1 MRRGMWLSLALAA
14 AVGAVTVAI
23 PPAPAQTKKLVY
35 WTHWD
40 QQPDFNKWYV
50 EKGKEFAKKTGYEIE
65 VVTVPYQGYE
75 AKYLAALM
83 GKSGAPD
90 FFNGMTHQWCGQYD
104 FCDPMPPDLAKIWDE
119 SIPKYM
125 VPIGKWKN
133 VRYGTPL
140 EHGNF
145 QQMYM
150 NVDLFKKA
158 GLDADKPPK
167 TLDEWLAAMKKLTSG
182 DTQVGFALRHKGHP
196 VGITDKFLPFAH
208 AYGARMLS
216 PDLEKATGFANSPEM
231 VAALQFF
238 GDLVLKDK
246 VASLALGNPEDA
258 FGQKR
263 AAVIFRE
270 SWFFGWVHKNA
281 PDVKF
286 KVAALP
292 CGKTCP
298 GAGALFPWTNL
309 VYKNSP
315 NKQVAWEFIRFI
327 SNAKDDLDQHQFGGF
342 MPVFNGEPRL
352 GIREGPARLP
362 VDQGHAGPAGA
373 ADVLP
378 PEVERAGHRLR
389 RGGRRRPLRQGA
401 AEAAPRRGGGEDG
414 PDPSGLG
421 PTEPG
426 RTSRIVGRVVRL
438 AFPRTYTDRQRRAGF
453 LFVLPA
459 LVYFTAVFLVPL
471 AESVLG
477 SFYRTR
483 PGGASQFV
491 GLRLYERVLTDPTFW
506 QAVRNT
512 VKLLLLSAPATVV
525 LALVV
530 ALGLNRFAR
539 VRWRSVW
546 AVLYFLPFAVSL
558 VAAALVWQWL
568 YEPVYGFLN
577 HLLGRLG
584 IGPHKWL
591 SSLEEVL
598 PSLALINVWVR
609 LGFDTMIFL
618 AALQAIPGEY
628 YEAAAI
634 DGAGA
639 WRSFRSVTLPLL
651 NPQLVMVS
659 ILELIFNFKVFD
671 QVYATTQGGP
681 ASASQTVIMLLYDT
695 AFKYFRLGD
704 ASVMAVFVFAC
715 LLLVTLVQW
724 RLFRREVEH

>member
-1 MRRGMWLSLALAA
+1 MRRGMWLSLALAT

-23 PPAPAQTKKLVY
+23 TPAPAQTKKLVY

-50 EKGKEFAKKTGYEIE
+50 EKGKEFAKKTGYEVE

-104 FCDPMPPDLAKIWDE
+104 FCDPMPQDLAKIWDE

-216 PDLEKATGFANSPEM
+216 PDLEKATGYANSAEM

-270 SWFFGWVHKNA
+270 SWFYGWVQKNA

-292 CGKTCP
+292 CAKTCP

-315 NKQVAWEFIRFI
+315 NKQAAWEFIRFI

-342 MPVFNGEPRL
+342 MPVFNANLDSAYAKSRPDYQSTKDMLAQPVPPTYFHPKSNELATAFGE
-352 GIREGPARLP
+352 A
-362 VDQGHAGPAGA
+362 V
-373 ADVLP
+373 
-378 PEVERAGHRLR
+378 
-389 RGGRRRPLRQGA
+389 
-401 AEAAPRRGGGEDG
+401 
-414 PDPSGLG
+414 
-421 PTEPG
+421 
-426 RTSRIVGRVVRL
+426 VG
-438 AFPRTYTDRQRRAGF
+438 
-453 LFVLPA
+453 
-459 LVYFTAVFLVPL
+459 
-471 AESVLG
+471 
-477 SFYRTR
+477 
-483 PGGASQFV
+483 
-491 GLRLYERVLTDPTFW
+491 
-506 QAVRNT
+506 
-512 VKLLLLSAPATVV
+512 
-525 LALVV
+525 
-530 ALGLNRFAR
+530 
-539 VRWRSVW
+539 
-546 AVLYFLPFAVSL
+546 VLYGKGQPK
-558 VAAALVWQWL
+558 
-568 YEPVYGFLN
+568 P
-577 HLLGRLG
+577 LL
-584 IGPHKWL
+584 
-591 SSLEEVL
+591 
-598 PSLALINVWVR
+598 
-609 LGFDTMIFL
+609 D
-618 AALQAIPGEY
+618 
-628 YEAAAI
+628 EAAAKM
-634 DGAGA
+634 D
-639 WRSFRSVTLPLL
+639 R
-651 NPQLVMVS
+651 
-659 ILELIFNFKVFD
+659 ILQD
-671 QVYATTQGGP
+671 
-681 ASASQTVIMLLYDT
+681 
-695 AFKYFRLGD
+695 
-704 ASVMAVFVFAC
+704 
-715 LLLVTLVQW
+715 
-724 RLFRREVEH
+724 

>member
-40 QQPDFNKWYV
+40 QQPDFNKWYT
-50 EKGKEFAKKTGYEIE
+50 EKGKEFAKKTGYEVE
-65 VVTVPYQGYE
+65 VVTIPYQGYE

-104 FCDPMPPDLAKIWDE
+104 FCEPMPQDLAKIWDE

-133 VRYGTPL
+133 ARYGTPL

-216 PDLEKATGFANSPEM
+216 PDLEKATGYANSAEM

-281 PDVKF
+281 PEVKF

-342 MPVFNGEPRL
+342 MPVFNANLDSAYAKGRPDYQSTKDMLAQPVPPTYFHPKSNELATAFGE
-352 GIREGPARLP
+352 A
-362 VDQGHAGPAGA
+362 V
-373 ADVLP
+373 
-378 PEVERAGHRLR
+378 
-389 RGGRRRPLRQGA
+389 
-401 AEAAPRRGGGEDG
+401 
-414 PDPSGLG
+414 
-421 PTEPG
+421 
-426 RTSRIVGRVVRL
+426 VG
-438 AFPRTYTDRQRRAGF
+438 
-453 LFVLPA
+453 
-459 LVYFTAVFLVPL
+459 
-471 AESVLG
+471 
-477 SFYRTR
+477 
-483 PGGASQFV
+483 
-491 GLRLYERVLTDPTFW
+491 
-506 QAVRNT
+506 
-512 VKLLLLSAPATVV
+512 
-525 LALVV
+525 
-530 ALGLNRFAR
+530 
-539 VRWRSVW
+539 
-546 AVLYFLPFAVSL
+546 VLYGKGQPK
-558 VAAALVWQWL
+558 
-568 YEPVYGFLN
+568 P
-577 HLLGRLG
+577 LL
-584 IGPHKWL
+584 
-591 SSLEEVL
+591 
-598 PSLALINVWVR
+598 
-609 LGFDTMIFL
+609 D
-618 AALQAIPGEY
+618 
-628 YEAAAI
+628 EAAAKM
-634 DGAGA
+634 D
-639 WRSFRSVTLPLL
+639 R
-651 NPQLVMVS
+651 
-659 ILELIFNFKVFD
+659 ILQD
-671 QVYATTQGGP
+671 
-681 ASASQTVIMLLYDT
+681 
-695 AFKYFRLGD
+695 
-704 ASVMAVFVFAC
+704 
-715 LLLVTLVQW
+715 
-724 RLFRREVEH
+724 

>member
-14 AVGAVTVAI
+14 LVGAVTVAI

-40 QQPDFNKWYV
+40 QHPDFNKWYA

-104 FCDPMPPDLAKIWDE
+104 FCDPMPQDLVKIWDE

-150 NVDLFKKA
+150 NADLFKKA

-182 DTQVGFALRHKGHP
+182 DTQVGFAIRHKGHP

-216 PDLEKATGFANSPEM
+216 PDLEKATGFANSAEM

-281 PDVKF
+281 PDVKL

-327 SNAKDDLDQHQFGGF
+327 SNAKDDLDQHQLGGF
-342 MPVFNGEPRL
+342 MPVFNANLDSAYAKGRPDYQSTKDMLAQPVPPTYFHPKSNELATAFGEAVV
-352 GIREGPARLP
+352 G
-362 VDQGHAGPAGA
+362 
-373 ADVLP
+373 VLYGKGQP
-378 PEVERAGHRLR
+378 K
-389 RGGRRRPLRQGA
+389 PLLD
-401 AEAAPRRGGGEDG
+401 EAASKMD
-414 PDPSGLG
+414 
-421 PTEPG
+421 
-426 RTSRIVGRVVRL
+426 RI
-438 AFPRTYTDRQRRAGF
+438 
-453 LFVLPA
+453 
-459 LVYFTAVFLVPL
+459 
-471 AESVLG
+471 
-477 SFYRTR
+477 
-483 PGGASQFV
+483 
-491 GLRLYERVLTDPTFW
+491 
-506 QAVRNT
+506 
-512 VKLLLLSAPATVV
+512 
-525 LALVV
+525 
-530 ALGLNRFAR
+530 
-539 VRWRSVW
+539 
-546 AVLYFLPFAVSL
+546 
-558 VAAALVWQWL
+558 
-568 YEPVYGFLN
+568 
-577 HLLGRLG
+577 
-584 IGPHKWL
+584 
-591 SSLEEVL
+591 
-598 PSLALINVWVR
+598 
-609 LGFDTMIFL
+609 
-618 AALQAIPGEY
+618 LQ
-628 YEAAAI
+628 
-634 DGAGA
+634 D
-639 WRSFRSVTLPLL
+639 
-651 NPQLVMVS
+651 
-659 ILELIFNFKVFD
+659 
-671 QVYATTQGGP
+671 
-681 ASASQTVIMLLYDT
+681 
-695 AFKYFRLGD
+695 
-704 ASVMAVFVFAC
+704 
-715 LLLVTLVQW
+715 
-724 RLFRREVEH
+724 

>member
-1 MRRGMWLSLALAA
+1 MWLSLALVA
-14 AVGAVTVAI
+14 AVGAVTVAA

-50 EKGKEFAKKTGYEIE
+50 EKGKEFTKKTGYELE
-65 VVTVPYQGYE
+65 VVTIPYQGYE

-104 FCDPMPPDLAKIWDE
+104 FCDPMPGDLVKIWDE

-158 GLDADKPPK
+158 GLDPDKPPK

-182 DTQVGFALRHKGHP
+182 DTQVGFAIRHKGHP

-342 MPVFNGEPRL
+342 MPVFNANLDSAYAKGRPDYQSTKDMLAQPVPPTYFHPKSNELATAFGE
-352 GIREGPARLP
+352 A
-362 VDQGHAGPAGA
+362 V
-373 ADVLP
+373 
-378 PEVERAGHRLR
+378 
-389 RGGRRRPLRQGA
+389 
-401 AEAAPRRGGGEDG
+401 
-414 PDPSGLG
+414 
-421 PTEPG
+421 
-426 RTSRIVGRVVRL
+426 VG
-438 AFPRTYTDRQRRAGF
+438 
-453 LFVLPA
+453 
-459 LVYFTAVFLVPL
+459 
-471 AESVLG
+471 
-477 SFYRTR
+477 
-483 PGGASQFV
+483 
-491 GLRLYERVLTDPTFW
+491 
-506 QAVRNT
+506 
-512 VKLLLLSAPATVV
+512 
-525 LALVV
+525 
-530 ALGLNRFAR
+530 
-539 VRWRSVW
+539 
-546 AVLYFLPFAVSL
+546 VLYGKGQPK
-558 VAAALVWQWL
+558 
-568 YEPVYGFLN
+568 P
-577 HLLGRLG
+577 LL
-584 IGPHKWL
+584 
-591 SSLEEVL
+591 
-598 PSLALINVWVR
+598 
-609 LGFDTMIFL
+609 D
-618 AALQAIPGEY
+618 
-628 YEAAAI
+628 EAAAKM
-634 DGAGA
+634 D
-639 WRSFRSVTLPLL
+639 R
-651 NPQLVMVS
+651 
-659 ILELIFNFKVFD
+659 ILKD
-671 QVYATTQGGP
+671 
-681 ASASQTVIMLLYDT
+681 
-695 AFKYFRLGD
+695 
-704 ASVMAVFVFAC
+704 
-715 LLLVTLVQW
+715 
-724 RLFRREVEH
+724 

>member
-1 MRRGMWLSLALAA
+1 M
-14 AVGAVTVAI
+14 VTI
-23 PPAPAQTKKLVY
+23 
-35 WTHWD
+35 
-40 QQPDFNKWYV
+40 
-50 EKGKEFAKKTGYEIE
+50 
-65 VVTVPYQGYE
+65 PYQGYE

-104 FCDPMPPDLAKIWDE
+104 FCDPMPQDLAKIWDE

-158 GLDADKPPK
+158 GLDPDKPPK
-167 TLDEWLAAMKKLTSG
+167 TLDEWLGAMKKLTSG
-182 DTQVGFALRHKGHP
+182 DAQVGFAIRHKGHP

-292 CGKTCP
+292 CAKTCP

-315 NKQVAWEFIRFI
+315 NKQAAWEFIRFI

-342 MPVFNGEPRL
+342 MPVFRREPRL
-352 GIREGPARLP
+352 GVRQGPAGLP
-362 VDQGHAGPAGA
+362 VDQGHARPAGA
-373 ADVLP
+373 ADLLP

-389 RGGRRRPLRQGA
+389 RGRRRRPLRQGA
-401 AEAAPRRGGGEDG
+401 AQAASRRGGRQDG
-414 PDPSGLG
+414 PH
-421 PTEPG
+421 
-426 RTSRIVGRVVRL
+426 
-438 AFPRTYTDRQRRAGF
+438 
-453 LFVLPA
+453 PA
-459 LVYFTAVFLVPL
+459 
-471 AESVLG
+471 
-477 SFYRTR
+477 RTR
-483 PGGASQFV
+483 PTG
-491 GLRLYERVLTDPTFW
+491 
-506 QAVRNT
+506 
-512 VKLLLLSAPATVV
+512 
-525 LALVV
+525 
-530 ALGLNRFAR
+530 
-539 VRWRSVW
+539 
-546 AVLYFLPFAVSL
+546 
-558 VAAALVWQWL
+558 
-568 YEPVYGFLN
+568 
-577 HLLGRLG
+577 
-584 IGPHKWL
+584 
-591 SSLEEVL
+591 
-598 PSLALINVWVR
+598 
-609 LGFDTMIFL
+609 
-618 AALQAIPGEY
+618 PGER
-628 YEAAAI
+628 
-634 DGAGA
+634 AG
-639 WRSFRSVTLPLL
+639 T
-651 NPQLVMVS
+651 
-659 ILELIFNFKVFD
+659 
-671 QVYATTQGGP
+671 
-681 ASASQTVIMLLYDT
+681 
-695 AFKYFRLGD
+695 
-704 ASVMAVFVFAC
+704 
-715 LLLVTLVQW
+715 
-724 RLFRREVEH
+724 

>member
-40 QQPDFNKWYV
+40 QQPDFNKWYA

-104 FCDPMPPDLAKIWDE
+104 FCDPMPQDLVKIWDE

-182 DTQVGFALRHKGHP
+182 DTQVGFAIRHKGHP

-216 PDLEKATGFANSPEM
+216 PDLEKATGFANSAEM

-281 PDVKF
+281 PEVKF

-342 MPVFNGEPRL
+342 MPVFNANLDSAYAKGRPDYQSTKDMLAQPVPPTYFHPKSNELATAFGE
-352 GIREGPARLP
+352 A
-362 VDQGHAGPAGA
+362 V
-373 ADVLP
+373 
-378 PEVERAGHRLR
+378 
-389 RGGRRRPLRQGA
+389 
-401 AEAAPRRGGGEDG
+401 
-414 PDPSGLG
+414 
-421 PTEPG
+421 
-426 RTSRIVGRVVRL
+426 VG
-438 AFPRTYTDRQRRAGF
+438 
-453 LFVLPA
+453 
-459 LVYFTAVFLVPL
+459 
-471 AESVLG
+471 
-477 SFYRTR
+477 
-483 PGGASQFV
+483 
-491 GLRLYERVLTDPTFW
+491 
-506 QAVRNT
+506 
-512 VKLLLLSAPATVV
+512 
-525 LALVV
+525 
-530 ALGLNRFAR
+530 
-539 VRWRSVW
+539 
-546 AVLYFLPFAVSL
+546 VLYGKGQPK
-558 VAAALVWQWL
+558 
-568 YEPVYGFLN
+568 P
-577 HLLGRLG
+577 LL
-584 IGPHKWL
+584 
-591 SSLEEVL
+591 
-598 PSLALINVWVR
+598 
-609 LGFDTMIFL
+609 D
-618 AALQAIPGEY
+618 
-628 YEAAAI
+628 EAAAKM
-634 DGAGA
+634 D
-639 WRSFRSVTLPLL
+639 R
-651 NPQLVMVS
+651 
-659 ILELIFNFKVFD
+659 ILQD
-671 QVYATTQGGP
+671 
-681 ASASQTVIMLLYDT
+681 
-695 AFKYFRLGD
+695 
-704 ASVMAVFVFAC
+704 
-715 LLLVTLVQW
+715 
-724 RLFRREVEH
+724 

>member
-1 MRRGMWLSLALAA
+1 MRRGMWLTLAMAV
-14 AVGAVTVAI
+14 AVGAVAVTA

-50 EKGKEFAKKTGYEIE
+50 EKGKEFTKKTGYELE
-65 VVTVPYQGYE
+65 VVTIPYQGYE
-75 AKYLAALM
+75 AKYLAALI

-104 FCDPMPPDLAKIWDE
+104 FCDPMPADLVKIWDE

-158 GLDADKPPK
+158 GLDPDKPPK

-182 DTQVGFALRHKGHP
+182 DTQVGFAIRHKGHP

-286 KVAALP
+286 KVTALP
-292 CGKTCP
+292 CAKTCP

-315 NKQVAWEFIRFI
+315 NKQAAWEFIRFI

-342 MPVFNGEPRL
+342 MPVFNANLDSAYAKGRPDYQSTKDMLAQPVPPTYFHPKSNELATAFGEAVVGVIYGKGQPK
-352 GIREGPARLP
+352 
-362 VDQGHAGPAGA
+362 
-373 ADVLP
+373 
-378 PEVERAGHRLR
+378 
-389 RGGRRRPLRQGA
+389 PLL
-401 AEAAPRRGGGEDG
+401 D
-414 PDPSGLG
+414 
-421 PTEPG
+421 
-426 RTSRIVGRVVRL
+426 
-438 AFPRTYTDRQRRAGF
+438 
-453 LFVLPA
+453 
-459 LVYFTAVFLVPL
+459 
-471 AESVLG
+471 
-477 SFYRTR
+477 
-483 PGGASQFV
+483 
-491 GLRLYERVLTDPTFW
+491 
-506 QAVRNT
+506 
-512 VKLLLLSAPATVV
+512 
-525 LALVV
+525 
-530 ALGLNRFAR
+530 
-539 VRWRSVW
+539 
-546 AVLYFLPFAVSL
+546 
-558 VAAALVWQWL
+558 
-568 YEPVYGFLN
+568 
-577 HLLGRLG
+577 
-584 IGPHKWL
+584 
-591 SSLEEVL
+591 
-598 PSLALINVWVR
+598 
-609 LGFDTMIFL
+609 
-618 AALQAIPGEY
+618 
-628 YEAAAI
+628 EAAAKM
-634 DGAGA
+634 D
-639 WRSFRSVTLPLL
+639 R
-651 NPQLVMVS
+651 
-659 ILELIFNFKVFD
+659 ILQD
-671 QVYATTQGGP
+671 
-681 ASASQTVIMLLYDT
+681 
-695 AFKYFRLGD
+695 
-704 ASVMAVFVFAC
+704 
-715 LLLVTLVQW
+715 
-724 RLFRREVEH
+724 

>member
-14 AVGAVTVAI
+14 AVGAVTVAT
-23 PPAPAQTKKLVY
+23 PPAPAQTKKIVY

-40 QQPDFNKWYV
+40 QQPDFNKWYT
-50 EKGKEFAKKTGYEIE
+50 EKSKEFQKKTGYEVE
-65 VVTVPYQGYE
+65 VVTIPYQGYE

-104 FCDPMPPDLAKIWDE
+104 FCDPMPADLVKIWDE

-182 DTQVGFALRHKGHP
+182 DTQVGFAIRHKGHP

-270 SWFFGWVHKNA
+270 SWFFGWVQKNA

-292 CGKTCP
+292 CAKTCP

-327 SNAKDDLDQHQFGGF
+327 SNAKDDLDQHQFAGF
-342 MPVFNGEPRL
+342 MPVFNANLDSAYAKGRPDYQSTKDMLAQPVPPTYFHPKSNELATAFGE
-352 GIREGPARLP
+352 A
-362 VDQGHAGPAGA
+362 V
-373 ADVLP
+373 
-378 PEVERAGHRLR
+378 
-389 RGGRRRPLRQGA
+389 
-401 AEAAPRRGGGEDG
+401 
-414 PDPSGLG
+414 
-421 PTEPG
+421 
-426 RTSRIVGRVVRL
+426 VG
-438 AFPRTYTDRQRRAGF
+438 
-453 LFVLPA
+453 
-459 LVYFTAVFLVPL
+459 
-471 AESVLG
+471 
-477 SFYRTR
+477 
-483 PGGASQFV
+483 
-491 GLRLYERVLTDPTFW
+491 
-506 QAVRNT
+506 
-512 VKLLLLSAPATVV
+512 
-525 LALVV
+525 
-530 ALGLNRFAR
+530 
-539 VRWRSVW
+539 
-546 AVLYFLPFAVSL
+546 VLYGKGQPK
-558 VAAALVWQWL
+558 
-568 YEPVYGFLN
+568 P
-577 HLLGRLG
+577 LL
-584 IGPHKWL
+584 
-591 SSLEEVL
+591 
-598 PSLALINVWVR
+598 
-609 LGFDTMIFL
+609 D
-618 AALQAIPGEY
+618 
-628 YEAAAI
+628 EAAAKM
-634 DGAGA
+634 D
-639 WRSFRSVTLPLL
+639 R
-651 NPQLVMVS
+651 
-659 ILELIFNFKVFD
+659 ILQD
-671 QVYATTQGGP
+671 
-681 ASASQTVIMLLYDT
+681 
-695 AFKYFRLGD
+695 
-704 ASVMAVFVFAC
+704 
-715 LLLVTLVQW
+715 
-724 RLFRREVEH
+724 

>member
-1 MRRGMWLSLALAA
+1 MRRSMWLSLAIAV
-14 AVGAVTVAI
+14 AVGVVAVTA

-50 EKGKEFAKKTGYEIE
+50 EKGKEFTKKTGYELE
-65 VVTVPYQGYE
+65 VVTIPYQGYE
-75 AKYLAALM
+75 AKYLAALI

-104 FCDPMPPDLAKIWDE
+104 FCDPMPADLVKIWDE

-133 VRYGTPL
+133 ARYGTPL

-167 TLDEWLAAMKKLTSG
+167 TLDEWLAAMKKMTSG
-182 DTQVGFALRHKGHP
+182 ETQVGFAIRHKGHP

-270 SWFFGWVHKNA
+270 SWFFGWVQKNA

-315 NKQVAWEFIRFI
+315 NKQAAWEFIRFI

-342 MPVFNGEPRL
+342 MPVFTANLDSAYAKGRPDYQSTKDMLAQPVPPTYFHPKSNELATAFGEAVVGVIYGKGQPK
-352 GIREGPARLP
+352 
-362 VDQGHAGPAGA
+362 
-373 ADVLP
+373 
-378 PEVERAGHRLR
+378 
-389 RGGRRRPLRQGA
+389 PLL
-401 AEAAPRRGGGEDG
+401 D
-414 PDPSGLG
+414 
-421 PTEPG
+421 
-426 RTSRIVGRVVRL
+426 
-438 AFPRTYTDRQRRAGF
+438 
-453 LFVLPA
+453 
-459 LVYFTAVFLVPL
+459 
-471 AESVLG
+471 
-477 SFYRTR
+477 
-483 PGGASQFV
+483 
-491 GLRLYERVLTDPTFW
+491 
-506 QAVRNT
+506 
-512 VKLLLLSAPATVV
+512 
-525 LALVV
+525 
-530 ALGLNRFAR
+530 
-539 VRWRSVW
+539 
-546 AVLYFLPFAVSL
+546 
-558 VAAALVWQWL
+558 
-568 YEPVYGFLN
+568 
-577 HLLGRLG
+577 
-584 IGPHKWL
+584 
-591 SSLEEVL
+591 
-598 PSLALINVWVR
+598 
-609 LGFDTMIFL
+609 
-618 AALQAIPGEY
+618 
-628 YEAAAI
+628 EAAAKM
-634 DGAGA
+634 D
-639 WRSFRSVTLPLL
+639 R
-651 NPQLVMVS
+651 
-659 ILELIFNFKVFD
+659 ILKD
-671 QVYATTQGGP
+671 
-681 ASASQTVIMLLYDT
+681 
-695 AFKYFRLGD
+695 
-704 ASVMAVFVFAC
+704 
-715 LLLVTLVQW
+715 
-724 RLFRREVEH
+724 